1 MDSRGEGSWGEG
13 ERVFIWERSIG
24 RSGKV
29 YEGDRRQF
37 RENLGEMSKDT
48 ALVGTRHC
56 RVPTRSDRSCIYKK
70 IILS

>member
-1 MDSRGEGSWGEG
+1 MDSRGEGSW
-13 ERVFIWERSIG
+13 VFIWGRAIG

-56 RVPTRSDRSCIYKK
+56 RVPTRRDRSCIYKK